1 MYLPHQ
7 LYHTI
12 PVSLPLIKAPYFSQ
26 TVPVAQTVLCSE
38 GRVSFV
44 FMLFYPG
51 PNIGPHAQQIHAS
64 VAELTL
70 RDML

>member
-38 GRVSFV
+38 GKFSFV
-44 FMLFYPG
+44 FMLFYP
-51 PNIGPHAQQIHAS
+51 GPHAQQIHAS